1 MAKRAAKV
9 WAFPLILV
17 VVWGSPILTRGAFA
31 QNVARVGYVDLQRVL
46 IRSAAGVA
54 ARDQLQKDM
63 AAMQKDLNSKVG
75 ELEKLREE
83 FDKKGALLS
92 AAARK
97 EKQETLERKLR
108 DLQRLKDDSERE
120 LAKKE
125 QELRNKFLADI
136 VGVVERI
143 GKQRGFLMIVE
154 KREGGVIYGTPDADL
169 TDEII
174 KAFDQEAGKGKK

>member
-1 MAKRAAKV
+1 MTKRAAKV

-17 VVWGSPILTRGAFA
+17 VLWGSPILAGGAFA
-31 QNVARVGYVDLQRVL
+31 QNVGRVGYVDLQRVL

-63 AAMQKDLNSKVG
+63 AAMQKDMDGKVADAQ
-75 ELEKLREE
+75 KLREE
-83 FDKKGALLS
+83 LEKKGALLS
-92 AAARK
+92 VAARK

-108 DLQRLKDDSERE
+108 DLQRLRDDYQRE

-125 QELRNKFLADI
+125 QELGNRMLNEL
-136 VGVVERI
+136 GGLVERL
-143 GKQRGFLMIVE
+143 GKQKGFLLILE
-154 KREGGVIYGTPDADL
+154 RRAGVIYGSPEADL